1 MQTSFASRRRH
12 GRVVRVRPL
21 MLALLAAGYASA
33 SMALTGQVIDP
44 RTLPDLKNARTVGS
58 FTIPDPVITAT
69 SAKQSITQTS
79 DKGVIEIGRSVVNV
93 DGQTRVQTRGLSVGS
108 AAWIDVT
115 APTVNSLTVFRSVGL
130 DPSSIYGKITAND
143 RLFIINPNGIY
154 VGSGASISAS
164 SLVVSALDLDPAYTD
179 KDYAKLFSDTH
190 VVFASGASGN
200 VYGGGY
206 GSPVV
211 EIAKGATL
219 TATDGGGVMLIGDQG
234 VRNQGAISVGSGGDI
249 SLVAAGNVEVQI
261 GDSGYI
267 QLVAATA
274 PNLPGGGADNT
285 GRTIVNTGTL
295 DAPNGNVTLWT
306 VGYGFGGNVFINA
319 NPGNA
324 NPDPTGLSNY
334 LGYKVAPTGVFN
346 AGTIT
351 ANGVGGLNG
360 GQGSVT
366 MKAQG
371 DSAVVFN
378 SGKVDVSA
386 KDAKSAAGSI
396 LLSAATVV
404 VGNPDVEATVNA
416 QLLADGPSGG
426 GSITINNAVAT
437 PSESRNLIQ
446 ILPAATLSADATD
459 NGNGGAIKLS
469 TLDLSGITNP
479 AEQFP
484 VGINTHPGDLRVYG
498 TLQARGGLNGGNGGS
513 VETSGS
519 YVNVHDVNLGQAS
532 ILVGARAAGAAGGL
546 WTVYSPTLTIGSA
559 VPSQADGTHQ
569 SDTYISAVDI
579 NAVLNSG
586 GSVGMST
593 SYQNL
598 SQVSSGPLTIESGTQ
613 ILQSA
618 GLGGNSLY
626 LASGSDL
633 IMNSGA
639 SIQSTSGTL
648 GISLVA
654 DSYGV
659 GQGSLILGG
668 SGQIVTPL
676 SIKRQSLAI
685 TAPEGGVTI
694 ATNGA
699 DLHLTGAVV
708 PADGVQP
715 VNANP
720 GVLIN
725 GAAIS
730 TVGHDLQGNEIRGN
744 VLIKGAGGVAGDS
757 AKLDTTVPG
766 QIGVAIGGGT
776 TIEAGNANILGNST
790 SVAGVSLS
798 NTTISTDK
806 GVIDIRGVS
815 QGATAAKAVGTPIGV
830 DFGSNVIINA
840 GQGYVRILGRGV
852 REAGGGTAASYGVRA
867 NDLTVTTNGPNP
879 GQQITIIGQ
888 SGGSAGAGVQVDGG
902 SRGIRLFD
910 QNSQVNQVSKPDVLV
925 ASSAD
930 VIIGASADAVAPQAL
945 NLGAPT
951 FYTNGRINVRPAGVS
966 VVDGTVTVTESP
978 TTAIRVGSS
987 AGAIATNFIVK
998 PAWFNAAV
1006 NSKISPGA
1014 VTVIGSSAQSGQISV
1029 EAGALNGAGTVT
1041 LQNQGAGSGGISLE
1055 AQTGSNAALNLA
1067 LATTGDISQS
1077 GPIHV
1082 SNLKVIADAGSSVK
1096 LNDPGNQIANAIF
1109 NNKVVTPQIN
1119 AQALPQSNATASA
1132 IGYSVSA
1139 DSANG
1144 NVFLPLA
1151 ISFEAQRVYI
1161 PPEDRPKLPFESV
1174 DALNELR
1181 TDVYLHGQFSRPQLC
1196 TPTNTAGTPTSDVAE
1211 VDPLSL
1217 EWTKVRRGAQLTNC
1231 SGVQAEGSC
1240 SAF

>member
-1 MQTSFASRRRH
+1 MQTSFASRRRR

-21 MLALLAAGYASA
+21 MLALLAAGCVSVSA
-33 SMALTGQVIDP
+33 GPLNVRPIADT
-44 RTLPDLKNARTVGS
+44 TLPDFSVDKGAKLIGNFKIA
-58 FTIPDPVITAT
+58 DPVITAT
-69 SAKQSITQTS
+69 SAKQSIEQLS
-79 DKGVIEIGRSVVNV
+79 DKGLIEVRSSSAIV
-93 DGQTRVQTRGLSVGS
+93 DGQIQTQTQSLSVGRT
-108 AAWIDVT
+108 AWVDVT
-115 APTVNSLTVFRSVGL
+115 APTTNSITVFRSVGMDTSYL
-130 DPSSIYGKITAND
+130 NGKITAND
-143 RLFIINPNGIY
+143 RLFIINPNGIS

-164 SLVVSALDLDPAYTD
+164 SLVISALDLDPAYTD
-179 KDYAKLFSDTH
+179 SDYAKLFSDTH
-190 VVFASGASGN
+190 VVFASGASGS
-200 VYGGGY
+200 GY

-219 TATDGGGVMLIGDQG
+219 TATDGGGVMLIGNLG

-274 PNLPGGGADNT
+274 PNLPGGYADGT

-295 DAPNGNVTLWT
+295 DAPNGTVTLWT
-306 VGYGFGGNVFINA
+306 VGQGSGNVFINA

-324 NPDPTGLSNY
+324 NPDPTGLINY
-334 LGYKVAPTGVFN
+334 LGYKIAPAGVFN
-346 AGTIT
+346 AGAIT
-351 ANGVGGLNG
+351 AHGVGG
-360 GQGSVT
+360 GQGKVT
-366 MKAQG
+366 LKAEG
-371 DSAVVFN
+371 RNAMVLN
-378 SGKVDVSA
+378 SGTVDVSA
-386 KDAKSAAGSI
+386 KDAQSAAGSI
-396 LLSAATVV
+396 LLSAQTVV
-404 VGNPDVEATVNA
+404 VGNQNDATA
-416 QLLADGPSGG
+416 SLLAEGPAGG
-426 GSITINNAVAT
+426 GSITINNATVT
-437 PSESRNLIQ
+437 GGESSSQIQ
-446 ILPAATLSADATD
+446 VLSSAMLSVDATD
-459 NGNGGAIKLS
+459 TGNGGSIKLS
-469 TLDLSGITNP
+469 TFDGLDIQAIAN
-479 AEQFP
+479 
-484 VGINTHPGDLRVYG
+484 GDNFGALRVYG

-519 YVNVHDVNLGQAS
+519 YLNVHDVKLGRAS
-532 ILVGARAAGAAGGL
+532 ILVGARAAGAAGGI
-546 WTVYSPTLTIGSA
+546 WAVYSPTLTIGSA

-569 SDTYISAVDI
+569 SDTYITADDI

-593 SYQNL
+593 NYQNL
-598 SQVSSGPLTIESGTQ
+598 SQVASGLLTIESGTQ

-618 GLGGNSLY
+618 GPGGNGLY

-654 DSYGV
+654 DAYGV

-676 SIKRQSLAI
+676 SINRQSLAI

-699 DLHLTGAVV
+699 NLNLTGAVV
-708 PADGVQP
+708 PTGGAQP

-730 TVGHDLQGNEIRGN
+730 TVGHDPQGNEIRGN
-744 VLIKGAGGVAGDS
+744 VLIKGAGGVAGEGPS
-757 AKLDTTVPG
+757 
-766 QIGVAIGGGT
+766 QHGVEIGGGT
-776 TIEAGNANILGNST
+776 TIAAGNVNILGNSQ
-790 SVAGVSLS
+790 SASGVSL
-798 NTTISTDK
+798 NDTVISTDK

-815 QGATAAKAVGTPIGV
+815 QGATAAPSVGTPIGV
-830 DFGSNVIINA
+830 DFGSNVVINA

-867 NDLTVTTNGPNP
+867 NDLTITTSGANE
-879 GQQITIIGQ
+879 GQQITIVGQ
-888 SGGSAGAGVQVDGG
+888 SVGSVGAGIQVDGKQP
-902 SRGIRLFD
+902 GISLSGGPSL
-910 QNSQVNQVSKPDVLV
+910 NSV
-925 ASSAD
+925 AD
-930 VIIGASADAVAPQAL
+930 LIIGASADAAARQAL
-945 NLGAPT
+945 NLGTPT
-951 FYTNGRINVRPAGVS
+951 FLTTGRINFRPAGVS
-966 VVDGTVTVTESP
+966 VVDGTVTVTELP
-978 TTAIRVGSS
+978 GTAIRVGNA

-998 PAWFNAAV
+998 PAWFNTAV
-1006 NSKISPGA
+1006 NSNISPGA

-1055 AQTGSNAALNLA
+1055 AQTGSNSALNLA